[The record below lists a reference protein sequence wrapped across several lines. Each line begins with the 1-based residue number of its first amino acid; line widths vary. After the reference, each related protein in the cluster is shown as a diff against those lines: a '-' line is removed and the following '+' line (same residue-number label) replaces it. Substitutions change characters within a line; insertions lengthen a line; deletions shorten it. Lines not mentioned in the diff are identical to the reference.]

1 VAATDRR
8 TAAVATAN
16 AATRRRSSDVGG
28 DGKIGALMAAAL
40 ALPGVLPSA
49 ATAQTVPET
58 GIVQFTY
65 LGYRD
70 WQPGAKRMT
79 VQSPALY
86 VMAPFAEQWVVE
98 AGLVYDG
105 MSGASPVFFN
115 TLSGATVTDYRTAG
129 DVKVTRYFDRFSIGV
144 GGAYSGERDYIS
156 RAGVLDLRWWT
167 ADKNTTLAFAF
178 GGSAD
183 LIDPV
188 NQIVV
193 NQKRNTLDYMAGITQ
208 NLSPTAIVQSNL
220 TYSTGHGYYSDPYK
234 TFDTRPDQR
243 RIFAW
248 LTRYNQYFPQND
260 GTLKLTYRWLH
271 DSFGDVSNMAEA
283 AWFQPLP
290 GGFSIQPN
298 LRYFTQGAASF
309 YFNPPWPTG
318 YVEGDLYTADTR
330 LAAYGAF
337 TVGLWGWKAFADG
350 WTVDLK
356 YQFYRQQPNW
366 RLGGGGS
373 PGILS
378 FSANWIQFGVSKTF

>member
-1 VAATDRR
+1 
-8 TAAVATAN
+8 
-16 AATRRRSSDVGG
+16 
-28 DGKIGALMAAAL
+28 MAAAL
-40 ALPGVLPSA
+40 ALPGVLPA
-49 ATAQTVPET
+49 TATAQTVPET
-58 GIVQFTY
+58 GIIQFTY

-79 VQSPALY
+79 VQSPSLY

-105 MSGASPVFFN
+105 MSGASPLYFN

-129 DVKVTRYFDRFSIGV
+129 DLKVTRYFDRFAIGV
-144 GGAYSGERDYIS
+144 AGAYSGERDFIS
-156 RAGVLDLRWWT
+156 RAGSIDLRWWT
-167 ADKNTTLAFAF
+167 ADKNTTLAFGF
-178 GGSAD
+178 GGTAD
-183 LIDPV
+183 LINPV
-188 NQIVV
+188 NGVVV
-193 NQKRNTLDYMAGITQ
+193 NQKRDTLDFLVGITQ
-208 NLSPTAIVQSNL
+208 NLSPTSVVQSNL

-243 RIFAW
+243 RIMAW

-260 GTLKLTYRWLH
+260 GTLKLSYRWLH
-271 DSFGDVSNMAEA
+271 DSFGDVSNTVEA

-290 GGFSIQPN
+290 YGFSIQPN
-298 LRYFTQGAASF
+298 IRYYTQSAADF
-309 YFNPPWPTG
+309 YFNPPFPTG
-318 YVEGDLYTADTR
+318 YVFGDLYTADTR

-356 YQFYRQQPNW
+356 YQFYRQQPHW